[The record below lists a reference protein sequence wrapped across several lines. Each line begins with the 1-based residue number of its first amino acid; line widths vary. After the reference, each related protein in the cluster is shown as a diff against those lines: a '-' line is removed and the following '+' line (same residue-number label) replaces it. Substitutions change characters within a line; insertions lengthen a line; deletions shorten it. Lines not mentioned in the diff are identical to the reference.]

1 MPIYESPDK
10 GATVYRR
17 EPGHV
22 DRELIRYDNRT
33 SDGRPLYDH
42 ILEDKLWATIRR
54 DARTNP
60 ALQSELDRVI
70 MFYHLSKKQT

>member
-1 MPIYESPDK
+1 MPIYESPDS

-17 EPGHV
+17 EPGQV
-22 DRELIRYDNRT
+22 DRELIQYYNRP
-33 SDGRPLYDH
+33 SNGQSLYDH
-42 ILEDKLWATIRR
+42 ILEDKLWGDIRR